1 MKKGVKTF
9 MTKKELKKM
18 AKELARLETL
28 LKETKDSEIKYR
40 TEQEIMNLTNKV
52 EDLEEMVILDE
63 MVMNLLEQKN
73 I

>member
-1 MKKGVKTF
+1 

-28 LKETKDSEIKYR
+28 LKTTNDSEVKYR

-52 EDLEEMVILDE
+52 EDLEEMVMLDE
-63 MVMNLLEQKN
+63 MVMNLLEERKS
-73 I
+73 